1 MNLLKYK
8 ERISERGFYY
18 LAYSA
23 CFVAASL
30 LVFSWYFLKRNFLV
44 WSVDGWAQHYKALVY
59 YSEYLRGIIK
69 DMVFGHKLTI
79 PNYDF
84 SIGEGS
90 DILQTLHY
98 YVIGDPF
105 SIFCVFV
112 PTRFMYL
119 YYTAAIILRLY
130 LSGFAFS
137 ALCFEMGH
145 KSRYAVL
152 SGAMAYVFCYW
163 SIFQGGRHPFF
174 LNPMLYLP
182 LLIIGTERIIKGK
195 RPYLFILTVAV
206 SAMSNFYFFYI
217 LALLLIIYVFA
228 RAVYLYRKNIKKSL
242 SLILKIGADSAVG
255 VLLSAVILLPMCYVF
270 LFDSRV
276 SSMQPLRL
284 FYPLTYYSSLPAAFL
299 AGSNVYELFMCFA
312 APVLPAVFL
321 MFYKRYK
328 FTFVKILFLIGAI
341 IILFPFFGQALN
353 GFAYMSNRWC
363 FAFALVTSYILV
375 MTWQDMMHLKTKDVA
390 FLVFCMVIYFTLCF
404 LLEDSRTKQIFPAII
419 LCLFVVF
426 ILLPAFEE
434 EQILSCKRKQQLMLL
449 TVLVSVVMN
458 SFWKNSVSE
467 GDDAGGMGRY
477 IGEILNVNETSAIAS
492 AASYDEVEEFYRFSG
507 EDLTANANMIA
518 GISSTQFYWSLSNSK
533 VAEYRSSLNLP
544 ENVTHNYTGYD
555 GRAALNA
562 LASVRY
568 YSVPENDRASAP
580 YGFTR
585 IDTIPQS
592 AYKVYRNNYAL
603 PFSYTYGNYVL
614 MDTWEFLSAMDKQE
628 TMLQSVVLNEEP
640 VYSGV
645 GTPIYG
651 NVDIPYAINCNNNE
665 ISQQE
670 NSFVVTKGNASVTV
684 SFEGLPYCETYIE
697 IDGLE
702 FQGSSEYDLYF
713 GDGKFDPLNQYDDAH
728 WNMLSKSSQELIRK
742 ERLFWSSPTY
752 VDLTYANADSKSEQL
767 RYYTDDHV
775 NYADR
780 HSFTMNL
787 GYTEE
792 PLSSVKISFSDRGI
806 YTFDS
811 IQIICQ
817 PMESYAE
824 QIESLK
830 EDTLQN
836 VIFDTDTI
844 TGEITL
850 NEPKLLCLSIPYSI
864 GWSARIDGRDAKL
877 YQANIQ
883 NMALDLD
890 AGVHKIEL
898 TYETPLLQVGAF
910 LSLFGIIILIIYIIV
925 YERKH

>member
-18 LAYSA
+18 LAYSV
-23 CFVAASL
+23 CFVITAL
-30 LVFSWYFLKRNFLV
+30 IVFSWYFLKKNFLV
-44 WSVDGWAQHYKALVY
+44 WSVDGWTQHYKALVY

-69 DMVFGHKLTI
+69 DILFQHKLTI

-105 SIFCVFV
+105 SVFCIFV
-112 PTRFMYL
+112 PKRLMYL
-119 YYTAAIILRLY
+119 YYTAAVLLRLY
-130 LSGFAFS
+130 LSGIAFS
-137 ALCFEMGH
+137 ALCFEMGN

-152 SGAMAYVFCYW
+152 TGAMAYVFCYW
-163 SIFQGGRHPFF
+163 SVFQGGRHPFF

-182 LLIIGTERIIKGK
+182 LLIIGAEKIIKGK

-206 SAMSNFYFFYI
+206 SAMSNFYFFYV
-217 LALLLIIYVFA
+217 LALLLILYVFV
-228 RAVYLYRKNIKKSL
+228 RAVCLYRKNIKKSIL
-242 SLILKIGADSAVG
+242 LILRIGANSALG
-255 VLLSAVILLPMCYVF
+255 VLLSAVILLPICYVF
-270 LFDSRV
+270 LIDSRV
-276 SSMQPLRL
+276 ASMQPLHL

-299 AGSNVYELFMCFA
+299 ASSDIYELFMCFA
-312 APVLPAVFL
+312 APVLPAVCL

-328 FTFVKILFLIGAI
+328 FTFMKILFIISI
-341 IILFPFFGQALN
+341 IIVVFPFFGQALN

-363 FAFALVTSYILV
+363 FAFALVTSYILTMV
-375 MTWQDMMHLKTKDVA
+375 WQDMMHLKTKDAA
-390 FLVFCMVIYFTLCF
+390 FLVFCMVIYFALC
-404 LLEDSRTKQIFPAII
+404 LLLKDSRTKQIFPAII
-419 LCLFVVF
+419 LCMLVLF

-434 EQILSCKRKQQLMLL
+434 EQILSYKRKQQLMLL
-449 TVLVSVVMN
+449 TVLVSVVLN
-458 SFWKNSVSE
+458 SFWKNSAGE
-467 GDDAGGMGRY
+467 GDDAGGMGSY
-477 IGEILNVNETSAIAS
+477 MGEILNANETSAVAS
-492 AASYDEVEEFYRFSG
+492 AAEYDEVEAFYRFSG
-507 EDLTANANMIA
+507 ENLTANANMIA
-518 GISSTQFYWSLSNSK
+518 GISSTQYYWSLSNPK

-580 YGFTR
+580 YGFTH
-585 IDTIPQS
+585 IDTIPES
-592 AYKVYRNNYAL
+592 AYKIYRNDYAL
-603 PFSYTYGNYVL
+603 PFSYTYDNYVL
-614 MDTWEFLSAMDKQE
+614 MDTWESFSAMDKQE
-628 TMLQSVVLNEEP
+628 TMLQSVVLTEAP
-640 VYSGV
+640 AYSEAGI
-645 GTPIYG
+645 PIFG
-651 NVDIPYAINCNNNE
+651 NADIPYDINCNNDG
-665 ISQQE
+665 ISRQE
-670 NSFVVTKGNASVTV
+670 NSFVVTKGNASVTI
-684 SFEGLPYCETYIE
+684 SFEGLPCCETYVEIE
-697 IDGLE
+697 GLE

-713 GDGKFDPLNQYDDAH
+713 GDEKFDPLNQYDEAH

-742 ERLFWSSPTY
+742 ERWFWASPSY
-752 VDLTYANADSKSEQL
+752 VDLTYSNADNISKKL
-767 RYYTDDHV
+767 RYYTGDHA

-792 PLSSVKISFSDRGI
+792 PLYSVKISFSDRGI

-811 IQIICQ
+811 IKIICQ

-824 QIESLK
+824 QIELLK

-836 VIFDTDTI
+836 VLFGTDTI
-844 TGEITL
+844 TGVIIL
-850 NEPKLLCLSIPYSI
+850 DKPKLLCLSIPYSV

-877 YQANIQ
+877 YQANVQ

-890 AGVHKIEL
+890 AGAHEIEL
-898 TYETPLLQVGAF
+898 TYETPLLRVGVF
-910 LSLFGIIILIIYIIV
+910 LSLCGIVIFVIYVIIY
-925 YERKH
+925 ERH